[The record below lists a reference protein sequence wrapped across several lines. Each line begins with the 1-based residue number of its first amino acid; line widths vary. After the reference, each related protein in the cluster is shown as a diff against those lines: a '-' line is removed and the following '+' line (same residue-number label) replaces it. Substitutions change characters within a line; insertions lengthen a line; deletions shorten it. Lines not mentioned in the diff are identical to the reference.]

1 MEEYKGTTTIGIVC
15 KDGIILATEK
25 RATMGHFIAS
35 QDAKKVHKIDDYIG
49 MTIAGS
55 VGDAQK
61 LIKWMRFE
69 SSMYKF
75 NHGESITVKGLSTMM
90 SNILNNSKSNPYSVQ
105 LIIGGMDKNGF
116 KICSLDN
123 AGGLID
129 EPKFVSTGSGSIF
142 AYGVLETQ
150 YKDDMNLDEGLKVV
164 VTALRT
170 AMKRDS
176 ASGGKI
182 DAILITKEY
191 GYEEVH
197 ESLISEVPS

>member
-1 MEEYKGTTTIGIVC
+1 MEEYKGTTTIGMIC

-61 LIKWMRFE
+61 LIKYMKME

-75 NHGESITVKGLSTMM
+75 NHGEPITIKGLSNVL
-90 SNILNNSKSNPYSVQ
+90 SNILNNSKSLYSVQ
-105 LIIGGMDKNGF
+105 LIIGGMDKGGF
-116 KICSLDN
+116 KIYSIDS

-150 YKDDMNLDEGLKVV
+150 YKDNMTLDDGLKVV
-164 VTALRT
+164 VNSLRT

-182 DAILITKEY
+182 DAVMITKD
-191 GYEEVH
+191 GYF
-197 ESLISEVPS
+197 EVPESTILEIPS